1 MSEEKPDGRV
11 SRAHAEGN
19 DETIPRENELEK
31 LKEANAQQAAEIEEL
46 KEQVDLPSTLWLKIQ
61 NDSALRYCTIKWR
74 KGRNLGIEFSLDKL
88 IQATEEEAKELR
100 RSMRWENMDRRA
112 DRDRRSGSSNHSS
125 KERRSSVDRRLDAS
139 KPTDVDLSSELADT
153 GGRKI

>member
-46 KEQVDLPSTLWLKIQ
+46 KEQVEELGDSKTPSLLRSTPPSQGESLKAPKQ
-61 NDSALRYCTIKWR
+61 
-74 KGRNLGIEFSLDKL
+74 
-88 IQATEEEAKELR
+88 
-100 RSMRWENMDRRA
+100 
-112 DRDRRSGSSNHSS
+112 
-125 KERRSSVDRRLDAS
+125 DAS
-139 KPTDVDLSSELADT
+139 ATMGESLLAAAPEKTQGVRVLRGGGGVLQSAAKKAAASNSRTDVQEYM
-153 GGRKI
+153 RIRRNFV